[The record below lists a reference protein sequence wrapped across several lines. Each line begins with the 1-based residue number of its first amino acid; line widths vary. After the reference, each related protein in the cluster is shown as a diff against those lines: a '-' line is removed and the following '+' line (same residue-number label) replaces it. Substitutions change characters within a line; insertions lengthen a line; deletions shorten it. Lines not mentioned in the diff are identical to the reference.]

1 MSEGTVV
8 THLTTQL
15 ILWPTRELQLIT
27 TMATAAADLDTLEVI
42 DTNQRV
48 MRIICSRL
56 TTWCQAV
63 HITELMLLKPYK

>member
-15 ILWPTRELQLIT
+15 IIWPTRELQLIT
-27 TMATAAADLDTLEVI
+27 TMATTVVVDLGTLEVT

-48 MRIICSRL
+48 
-56 TTWCQAV
+56 
-63 HITELMLLKPYK
+63 